1 MKELIART
9 KESMGKAVD
18 ALQEEFNRIRTGK
31 ATPSLLD
38 GVKVDYYGS
47 KVPIK
52 QVGSISIPE
61 ARLIL
66 VQPWDKNAIEAI
78 EKGILQA
85 DLGLNP
91 MNDGNVIR
99 VPIPQLTEE
108 RRLELVKYVRK
119 LAEESRVSIRN
130 TRREANDKL
139 KAMEKE
145 GKISEDEYHRVHDKE
160 IQELTDDFINKI
172 EEVVARKEEE
182 IMEV

>member
-1 MKELIART
+1 MKELLAST
-9 KESMGKAVD
+9 KEGMSKTVE

-31 ATPSLLD
+31 ATPALLD
-38 GVKVDYYGS
+38 GVKVEYYGS
-47 KVPIK
+47 TVPIK
-52 QVGSISIPE
+52 QVASLSIPE
-61 ARLIL
+61 ARLI
-66 VQPWDKNAIEAI
+66 VIQPWDKNSIEAI

-108 RRLELVKYVRK
+108 RRHELVKYVRK

-130 TRREANDKL
+130 TRRDVNDKL
-139 KAMEKE
+139 KTMEKD
-145 GKISEDEYHRVHDKE
+145 GKISEDEYHRLHDKE
-160 IQELTDDFINKI
+160 IQEITDDFIEKI
-172 EEVVARKEEE
+172 GEIVARKEEE